1 MRGAVASPFT
11 IDVVGQRS
19 YVSESRRDH
28 AQVNMEATVR
38 AEQQAFN
45 VQTGLAPQSVPI
57 AGTEIGADA
66 MLSPQAGT

>member
-1 MRGAVASPFT
+1 MRAAVAGRLT
-11 IDVVGQRS
+11 IDDVGRRS

-28 AQVNMEATVR
+28 AQVNMETTMR

-45 VQTGLAPQSVPI
+45 VRNGLASPSVPR
-57 AGTEIGADA
+57 AATEIGADA